1 MRHCRNNSAIL
12 GMNKMKR
19 PIVFSLFRDQSVFM
33 TAVMGIMTFLAVMAL
48 GISLAIGTGVMRWNR
63 QWDTFATIQVT
74 NADNVKAVRGVLNE
88 NRDKIESMRELS
100 NDEMAELMRPWISGA
115 GNGALMKYLP
125 TMFEVKFKTDADMR
139 GMADSVKKNA
149 RFITHNDALKPS
161 VSAGWKMVA
170 ILAVVLGL
178 IIATI
183 GICVSF
189 IARNTAILHK
199 RELEILNQVGA
210 SDSFVVRQMQTIVMR
225 ICVVAC
231 GAGFLAAVPILAIIL
246 MVAHSARVGL
256 MAMLAISGAGW
267 CTLILM
273 PIAIIL
279 FAIVV
284 TKRTTLKI
292 LNNEQ

>member
-1 MRHCRNNSAIL
+1 MI
-12 GMNKMKR
+12 KMKR

-48 GISLAIGTGVMRWNR
+48 GISLAIGTGVVRWNR
-63 QWDTFATIQVT
+63 QWDSFATVQVT
-74 NADNVKAVRGVLNE
+74 NADNVKAVRRVLDE
-88 NRDKIESMRELS
+88 NKDKIESVRELS
-100 NDEMAELMRPWISGA
+100 NDEMAALMRPWISGA
-115 GNGALMKYLP
+115 GNDALTKYLP
-125 TMFEVKFKTDADMR
+125 TMFEVKFKTVADMR
-139 GMADSVKKNA
+139 AVGDSVKQNA
-149 RFITHNDALKPS
+149 RFITHNDALRPS

-170 ILAVVLGL
+170 ILTVVLAL

-210 SDSFVVRQMQTIVMR
+210 SDSFVVRQMQVIVMR
-225 ICVVAC
+225 ICTVAC
-231 GAGFLAAVPILAIIL
+231 GCGFLAAVPILAIIL

-256 MAMLAISGAGW
+256 MAMLSISGAGW
-267 CTLILM
+267 FILMLM
-273 PIAIIL
+273 PIAIII

-284 TKRTTLKI
+284 TKKTTLKI
-292 LNNEQ
+292 LNSEQ